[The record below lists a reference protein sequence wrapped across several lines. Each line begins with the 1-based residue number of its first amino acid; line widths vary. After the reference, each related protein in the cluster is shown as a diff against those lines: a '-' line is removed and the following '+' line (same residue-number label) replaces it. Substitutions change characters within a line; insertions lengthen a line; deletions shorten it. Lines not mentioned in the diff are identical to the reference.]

1 MSERVYVLVH
11 PAWFG
16 GWCWWK
22 VAPLLCAAGH
32 RVLTP
37 TLTGLGEREHLA
49 GPEVGLATHIDDVV
63 NAVVYEDLADVVLVG
78 NSSSGAVITGVRDR
92 IPDRLRTVV
101 YLDAFVPSDGQS
113 ILELIPPERREAMEA
128 LVTAEGGGWSLPRF
142 APAPWE
148 RFVPEAW
155 DVRDNE
161 DLRRVLPRLR
171 PTPFRHFSDPLQLA
185 GAEAESPRRV
195 YVRCQRWPH
204 PGFDRHARHA
214 ESSPGWELREV
225 PWSHLAYVTAPDDLT
240 ALLLNLAM

>member
-49 GPEVGLATHIDDVV
+49 GPEIGLATHIDDVV

-92 IPDRLRTVV
+92 IPDRLRKVV

-113 ILELIPPERREAMEA
+113 ILELIPSERREAMEA
-128 LVTAEGGGWSLPRF
+128 FVASEGGGWLLPRF

-148 RFVPEAW
+148 EFVPGSWQVTDHA
-155 DVRDNE
+155 

-171 PTPFRHFSDPLQLA
+171 PTPFRHFSEPLHLT
-185 GAEAESPRRV
+185 GRTERSPRRV
-195 YVRCQRWPH
+195 FVRCGAWPH
-204 PGFDRHARHA
+204 PGFDRHAAHA
-214 ESSPGWELREV
+214 ESSPDWDLYEV

-240 ALLLNLAM
+240 ALLLDLAV

>member
-1 MSERVYVLVH
+1 MAERVYVLVH

-22 VAPLLCAAGH
+22 VAPLLRAAGH
-32 RVLTP
+32 CVYTP

-49 GPEVGLATHIDDVV
+49 RPEVGLSTHVDDVV
-63 NAVVYEDLADVVLVG
+63 NTVVYEDLADVVLVG

-92 IPDRLRTVV
+92 IPERLRRVV

-128 LVTAEGGGWSLPRF
+128 LVTSEGGGWSLPRF

-148 RFVPEAW
+148 QFVPDSWQVTHEA
-155 DVRDNE
+155 
-161 DLRRVLPRLR
+161 DLRRILPRLR
-171 PTPFRHFSDPLQLA
+171 PTPFRHFSESLHLT
-185 GAEAESPRRV
+185 GGREESPRRV
-195 YVRCQRWPH
+195 YVRCAAWPH

-214 ESSPGWELREV
+214 ESSPEWDMYAV

-240 ALLLNLAM
+240 ALLLNLAV

>member
-22 VAPLLCAAGH
+22 VAPLLRAAGH
-32 RVLTP
+32 RVVTP

-49 GPEVGLATHIDDVV
+49 SAEVGLATHIDDVV
-63 NAVVYEDLADVVLVG
+63 NVVVFEDLADVVLVG

-92 IPDRLRTVV
+92 IPDRLRRVV
-101 YLDAFVPSDGQS
+101 YLDSFVPSDGQS

-128 LVTAEGGGWSLPRF
+128 LVKEEGGGWSLPRF

-148 RFVPEAW
+148 LFVPQAW
-155 DVRDNE
+155 EVRDDG
-161 DLRRVLPRLR
+161 DLERILARLR
-171 PTPFRHFSDPLQLA
+171 PTPFRHFSDPLELA
-185 GAEAESPRRV
+185 GREAASPRRV
-195 YVRCQRWPH
+195 YVRCERWAH

-214 ESSPGWELREV
+214 ESSPDWDLHVV
-225 PWSHLAYVTAPDDLT
+225 PWSHLAYVTAPDELT
-240 ALLLNLAM
+240 ALLLDLAA

>member
-22 VAPLLCAAGH
+22 VEPLLRAAGH
-32 RVLTP
+32 RVVTP

-49 GPEVGLATHIDDVV
+49 SPDVGLATHIDDVV
-63 NAVVYEDLADVVLVG
+63 NVVVHDDLADVTLVG

-92 IPDRLRTVV
+92 IPDRLRRVV

-113 ILELIPPERREAMEA
+113 ILEQIAPERREAMEA
-128 LVTAEGGGWSLPRF
+128 LVAEEGGGWSLPRF

-155 DVRDNE
+155 EVRDDG
-161 DLRRVLPRLR
+161 DLRRILARLR
-171 PTPFRHFSDPLQLA
+171 PTPFRHFSDPLELA
-185 GAEAESPRRV
+185 GPEASSPRRV
-195 YVRCQRWPH
+195 YVRCERWAH
-204 PGFDRHARHA
+204 AGFDRYARHA
-214 ESSPGWELREV
+214 EASADWDLHEV
-225 PWSHLAYVTAPDDLT
+225 PWSHLAYVTAPDELT
-240 ALLLNLAM
+240 ALLLDIAA

>member
-22 VAPLLCAAGH
+22 VAPLLRAAGH
-32 RVLTP
+32 RVVTP

-49 GPEVGLATHIDDVV
+49 SAEVGLATHIDDVV
-63 NAVVYEDLADVVLVG
+63 NVVVFEDLADVVLVG

-92 IPDRLRTVV
+92 IPGRLRRVV
-101 YLDAFVPSDGQS
+101 YLDSFVPSDGQS

-128 LVTAEGGGWSLPRF
+128 LVKEEGGGWSLPRF

-148 RFVPEAW
+148 LFVPQAW
-155 DVRDNE
+155 EVRDDG
-161 DLRRVLPRLR
+161 DLERILARLR

-185 GAEAESPRRV
+185 GTEAASPRRV
-195 YVRCQRWPH
+195 YVRCERWAH
-204 PGFDRHARHA
+204 PGFVL
-214 ESSPGWELREV
+214 P
-225 PWSHLAYVTAPDDLT
+225 P
-240 ALLLNLAM
+240 